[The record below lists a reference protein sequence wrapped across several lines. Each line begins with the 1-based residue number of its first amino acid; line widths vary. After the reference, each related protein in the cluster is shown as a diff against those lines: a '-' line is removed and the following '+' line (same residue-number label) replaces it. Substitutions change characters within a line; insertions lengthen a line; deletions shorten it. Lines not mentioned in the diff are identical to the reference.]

1 MYYQEIEG
9 IFSIDTLFLNYFFLF
24 MEFLKH
30 IFLVISKLNKCIKV
44 NYLQKI
50 LKLIIFT
57 LLEYLYIL
65 NTALY
70 AKIDV

>member
-30 IFLVISKLNKCIKV
+30 LFLVISKLNKCIKV
-44 NYLQKI
+44 NYLQKNI
-50 LKLIIFT
+50 KVNFFYFT
-57 LLEYLYIL
+57 RVFIYS
-65 NTALY
+65 
-70 AKIDV
+70 

>member
-1 MYYQEIEG
+1 M
-9 IFSIDTLFLNYFFLF
+9 
-24 MEFLKH
+24 H
-30 IFLVISKLNKCIKV
+30 KV

>member
-1 MYYQEIEG
+1 MYYQEIER

-30 IFLVISKLNKCIKV
+30 LFLVISKLNKCIYV
-44 NYLQKI
+44 NYLQKNI
-50 LKLIIFT
+50 NFNFFI
-57 LLEYLYIL
+57 LLEYIYIL